1 MYYCKYI
8 IHMYLLLHYIKPF
21 YFQTRYGESI
31 NNRKQKQIYFQ
42 FFMRNESEM
51 KNLIKKSLIKSCRQK
66 SKNSVIDTNQNSE
79 RLLSNNVC
87 LNKCFIK

>member
-1 MYYCKYI
+1 MQLVLIFIHQYTTNVHTYVSMYYCKYI

-51 KNLIKKSLIKSCRQK
+51 KNLIK
-66 SKNSVIDTNQNSE
+66 N
-79 RLLSNNVC
+79 LL
-87 LNKCFIK
+87 

>member
-1 MYYCKYI
+1 
-8 IHMYLLLHYIKPF
+8 MYLLLHYIKPF

-51 KNLIKKSLIKSCRQK
+51 KNLIKKISYKKLSTKIKK
-66 SKNSVIDTNQNSE
+66 
-79 RLLSNNVC
+79 LSY
-87 LNKCFIK
+87 